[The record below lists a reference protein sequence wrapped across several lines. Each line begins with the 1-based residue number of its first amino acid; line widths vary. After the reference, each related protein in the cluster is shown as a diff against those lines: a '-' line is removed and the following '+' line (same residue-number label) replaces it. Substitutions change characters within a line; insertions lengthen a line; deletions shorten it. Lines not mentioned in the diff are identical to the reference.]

1 VNYAS
6 NARLISWSEDEA
18 LRRLLNRSDQ
28 VKSGTAAALSTKS
41 RNVITPR
48 STTPSKPN
56 SWYDEE
62 NQNSSI
68 VTPSIFDIEQTMVN
82 PVPIYGHVTQAM
94 ALEDNILDIQLVSN
108 QTQKREYLK
117 DKRLTLQ

>member
-1 VNYAS
+1 VVYAS
-6 NARLISWSEDEA
+6 DARWIAWSEEA
-18 LRRLLNRSDQ
+18 LQRLLNRLDQ
-28 VKSGTAAALSTKS
+28 VKSGTAALSTKS
-41 RNVITPR
+41 GNVLTPR

-68 VTPSIFDIEQTMVN
+68 VTPSIFDTEQTMVN
-82 PVPIYGHVTQAM
+82 PVSIYGHVTQAM
-94 ALEDNILDIQLVSN
+94 ALEDNVLDIQAVSN
-108 QTQKREYLK
+108 QTQNRESLK

>member
-1 VNYAS
+1 M
-6 NARLISWSEDEA
+6 
-18 LRRLLNRSDQ
+18 
-28 VKSGTAAALSTKS
+28 
-41 RNVITPR
+41 
-48 STTPSKPN
+48 
-56 SWYDEE
+56 
-62 NQNSSI
+62 
-68 VTPSIFDIEQTMVN
+68 FDIEQTMVN

>member
-6 NARLISWSEDEA
+6 NARWIAWSEEA

-28 VKSGTAAALSTKS
+28 VKSGTGALSTES
-41 RNVITPR
+41 GNVQTPR

-94 ALEDNILDIQLVSN
+94 ALEDNILDIQAVSN
-108 QTQKREYLK
+108 QTQKRE
-117 DKRLTLQ
+117 

>member
-6 NARLISWSEDEA
+6 DERWIAWIEEA
-18 LRRLLNRSDQ
+18 LRCLLNRLDQ
-28 VKSGTAAALSTKS
+28 VKSGTAALSTKS
-41 RNVITPR
+41 GNVLTPR
-48 STTPSKPN
+48 STTPSKHN

-68 VTPSIFDIEQTMVN
+68 VTPSIFDIEQIMVN

-94 ALEDNILDIQLVSN
+94 TLEDNILDIQAVSN
-108 QTQKREYLK
+108 QTQKRE
-117 DKRLTLQ
+117 